1 MKKFILIVLGLV
13 LLLFIGA
20 ATYVSMIDWNV
31 HKNEIASRI
40 ENLTGKKVVFE
51 GPLSM
56 SLLPSP
62 YLSASN
68 VKVYN
73 KEGTYSKKPL
83 AEIKNMVAKLSLG
96 SVMSGDFDVERMALS
111 EPEINFE
118 LYAEGG
124 LNWESDFTP
133 EQEGNVRQLDIS
145 LDSVTLEKA
154 KIHLVSKKNGIDA
167 TLENLNAMDEI
178 DRHQYL
184 TSQVAKY
191 DIKEINIDGLIFP
204 FENFRSAPTFKSIF
218 AKLAELTGNADYYDS
233 SGTPRHADQSPDP
246 APQSKPQAAVTS
258 AENLSTTIEHNAQ
271 LNGLTGMWLRSEFT
285 IHGMCRKKGWVVFY
299 FYFED
304 GKALK
309 DYNNSYAT
317 ADGKV
322 AAIVEFVP
330 PYADGRI
337 NAAGFVPY
345 SELHL
350 ASGHHKLAVY
360 TAIFDDNQRELLRGD
375 WLFFQVN
382 QP

>member
-13 LLLFIGA
+13 LLFFIGA

-167 TLENLNAMDEI
+167 TFISLPRWYSRQLSLLFSPE
-178 DRHQYL
+178 QYP
-184 TSQVAKY
+184 
-191 DIKEINIDGLIFP
+191 IWI
-204 FENFRSAPTFKSIF
+204 SI
-218 AKLAELTGNADYYDS
+218 
-233 SGTPRHADQSPDP
+233 
-246 APQSKPQAAVTS
+246 
-258 AENLSTTIEHNAQ
+258 
-271 LNGLTGMWLRSEFT
+271 
-285 IHGMCRKKGWVVFY
+285 
-299 FYFED
+299 
-304 GKALK
+304 
-309 DYNNSYAT
+309 
-317 ADGKV
+317 
-322 AAIVEFVP
+322 P
-330 PYADGRI
+330 PYTL
-337 NAAGFVPY
+337 FF
-345 SELHL
+345 
-350 ASGHHKLAVY
+350 KTVY
-360 TAIFDDNQRELLRGD
+360 TSREENSLHQGHRPFHPPDTEKWTQEYLKAHRYQG
-375 WLFFQVN
+375 FQ
-382 QP
+382 